1 VTLNGES
8 LLGHALSRVLA
19 VRALGHVVVVAPR
32 SHLAAARAV
41 ADATGRPEVVDVVP
55 GGRERTESVAAGLAA
70 LRPDDQVVL
79 VHDAARALAPPE
91 LFEEVVAAVR
101 AGSEAVVPGLPV
113 VDTIK
118 AVGEGEVV
126 EGTPDRSRLRAV
138 QTPQGFTRELLERA
152 HASGASASDD
162 AGLVER
168 IGAHVRVVPGD
179 QRAMKV
185 TTPHDLAV
193 AALFLD
199 EEKTSQ
205 VSASPQ
211 HARSAGPRA

>member
-1 VTLNGES
+1 MTLNGEP

-19 VRALGHVVVVAPR
+19 VRAVGHVVVVAPQT
-32 SHLAAARAV
+32 HLEAARAV
-41 ADATGRPEVVDVVP
+41 ADAAERPEVVDVVA

-70 LRPDDQVVL
+70 LGPDDEVVL

-91 LFEEVVAAVR
+91 LFDQVVAAVR
-101 AGSEAVVPGLPV
+101 AGSDAVVPGLPV
-113 VDTIK
+113 ADTIK
-118 AVGEGEVV
+118 AVDDDELV
-126 EGTPDRSRLRAV
+126 ESTPDRSRLRAV
-138 QTPQGFTRELLERA
+138 QTPQGFTRALLERA
-152 HASGASASDD
+152 HASGESASDD

-193 AALFLD
+193 AALFLG
-199 EEKTSQ
+199 EEQ
-205 VSASPQ
+205 AHRLSP
-211 HARSAGPRA
+211 APLEA